1 MSMTSTVR
9 SVLLIDQATVSL
21 VAELDEL
28 IVAVELAFAAHATG
42 QSLEPKL
49 AHVEADGGEF
59 HIKTGGLRSPGRTYF
74 ACKVGAGFFQNRI
87 RFGLPNIV
95 GLIMLNDGTT
105 GVPLAVMDSST
116 VTRLRTGAATAVAA
130 KYLARPDSRTA
141 LICGA
146 GVQAAIQLRS
156 LTRTLPLARAHVWS
170 RHDSRAFVQKMS
182 SELDIEVLPSDDLL
196 SAALDSDVIVTCTP
210 ARCWFLGRSH
220 VKPGT
225 FIAAVGA
232 DSPGKQEL
240 EPELVSQ
247 CSVVCDI
254 FEQCIHVGELQ
265 YSRPADAAG
274 YTNVRGQLGE
284 VITGKIAGRQN
295 PEEIILFDSTGTAL
309 QDVAAAALVYE
320 RCLARGL
327 GRNFSFLTQ

>member
-1 MSMTSTVR
+1 MTSTVP
-9 SVLLIDQATVSL
+9 SVLLIDQPTVSS
-21 VAELDEL
+21 VADLDEL
-28 IVAVELAFAAHATG
+28 IVAVEAAFAAHSNG
-42 QSLEPKL
+42 QSLAPKL

-59 HIKTGGLRSPGRTYF
+59 HVKTGGLRSQGRTYF
-74 ACKVGAGFFQNRI
+74 ACKVGAGFFNNRN
-87 RFGLPNIV
+87 RLGLPNIL

-156 LTRTLPLARAHVWS
+156 LARILPLARAHVWS
-170 RHDSRAFVQKMS
+170 RHSATSFVQRMS
-182 SELDIEVLPSDDLL
+182 AELDIEVLPADDLIR
-196 SAALDSDVIVTCTP
+196 AALDSDVIVTCTP
-210 ARCWFLGRSH
+210 ARGWFLGRDH

-240 EPELVSQ
+240 EPELVSR
-247 CSVVCDI
+247 CSIVCDI
-254 FEQCIHVGELQ
+254 LEQCIHVGELQ
-265 YSRPADAAG
+265 YAPAAGATG

-284 VITGKIAGRQN
+284 VVTGKVTGRQN
-295 PEEIILFDSTGTAL
+295 PGELILFDSTGTAL
-309 QDVAAAALVYE
+309 QDVAAAALIYE
-320 RCLARGL
+320 RCRARGL
-327 GRNFSFLTQ
+327 GQTFSFLPQ